1 MPVSPG
7 SDNLSVEPM
16 TPKPRSFV
24 FACGALLLAAV
35 APAQFVPPGGMPAP
49 LPGLPMTDPPV
60 DHPALGAQPLMKDGP
75 ARSGGGGGGAKGQPA
90 GPSAGPPPVTVGPQ
104 REGKELKRAVAKV
117 NALKWYENLGDA
129 KARSAATSKPIL
141 LVQALGDLEGFA

>member
-1 MPVSPG
+1 
-7 SDNLSVEPM
+7 M

-24 FACGALLLAAV
+24 FACSTLLFAVV
-35 APAQFVPPGGMPAP
+35 APAQFSPPGGMPAP

-60 DHPALGAQPLMKDGP
+60 DHPALGAQPLMGDGP
-75 ARSGGGGGGAKGQPA
+75 RAPANGGGGGPKAPPAAPMREPPA
-90 GPSAGPPPVTVGPQ
+90 GTAGPVK
-104 REGKELKRAVAKV
+104 EGKDLKRAVAKV
-117 NALKWYENLGDA
+117 NALKWYESLGDA